1 MNPLDII
8 LASTSKI
15 RGKILSATG
24 IKFSVLNS
32 ELDEEQAKN
41 SLTELSPQRI
51 SLELARL
58 KSEKISRQHPNAMTI
73 GADQV
78 LGFKDQ
84 IFNKPV
90 SRADAESQLSMLR
103 NATHTLY
110 SAVSC
115 AIAGAEVWNHCSEA
129 RLTMRDFTPDFL
141 SSYLDS
147 SPADY
152 LSSVG
157 AYRLEESG
165 IQLFEK
171 IEGDYFT
178 ILGLPILPLLGF
190 LRQRGIIPS

>member
-15 RGKILSATG
+15 RGKILNAAG

-32 ELDEEQAKN
+32 ELDEEKAKS
-41 SLTELSPQRI
+41 SLTELSPRKV

-58 KSEKISRQHPNAMTI
+58 KAEKISRLHPKAMTI
-73 GADQV
+73 GADQI
-78 LGFKDQ
+78 LGFENQ
-84 IFNKPV
+84 IFNKPA
-90 SRADAESQLSMLR
+90 SRADAEKQLSTLR

-115 AIAGAEVWNHCSEA
+115 AVAGAEVWNHCSEA
-129 RLTMRDFTPDFL
+129 RLTMRDFTPEFL
-141 SSYLDS
+141 SSYLDDG
-147 SPADY
+147 DY

-157 AYRLEESG
+157 AYKLEETG